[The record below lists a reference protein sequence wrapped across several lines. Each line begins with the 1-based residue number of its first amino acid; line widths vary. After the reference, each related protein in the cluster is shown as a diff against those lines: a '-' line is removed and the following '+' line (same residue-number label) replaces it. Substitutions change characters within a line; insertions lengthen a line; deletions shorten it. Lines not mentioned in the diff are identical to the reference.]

1 MVRIY
6 NGLLPSKVH
15 RFRSQRKLI
24 ASRLLK
30 SPSLRE
36 IVYRNLIWRTEVRVS
51 NPKISPTVASTLHRS
66 TFLATSDQ
74 SRMNET
80 HER

>member
-24 ASRLLK
+24 ASRLLNRPRSAK
-30 SPSLRE
+30 SFTE
-36 IVYRNLIWRTEVRVS
+36 I
-51 NPKISPTVASTLHRS
+51 
-66 TFLATSDQ
+66 
-74 SRMNET
+74 
-80 HER
+80 